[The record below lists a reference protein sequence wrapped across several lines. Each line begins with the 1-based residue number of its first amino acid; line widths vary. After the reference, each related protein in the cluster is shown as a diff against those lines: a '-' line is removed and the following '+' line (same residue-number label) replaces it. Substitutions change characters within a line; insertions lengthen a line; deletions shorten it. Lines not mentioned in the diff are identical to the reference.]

1 MVQRKVNSVTE
12 ESTMKQPGME
22 MRFDLGGMEPS
33 LFGNELRVE
42 VPVMQFRSPILDH
55 EAFEVMKEA
64 GLDEREIEEAI
75 DDMVAE
81 LQTRILAKMLMK
93 RRMG

>member
-1 MVQRKVNSVTE
+1 
-12 ESTMKQPGME
+12 
-22 MRFDLGGMEPS
+22 
-33 LFGNELRVE
+33 
-42 VPVMQFRSPILDH
+42 MQFRSPVLDH

-64 GLDEREIEEAI
+64 GLDEREIEEAV